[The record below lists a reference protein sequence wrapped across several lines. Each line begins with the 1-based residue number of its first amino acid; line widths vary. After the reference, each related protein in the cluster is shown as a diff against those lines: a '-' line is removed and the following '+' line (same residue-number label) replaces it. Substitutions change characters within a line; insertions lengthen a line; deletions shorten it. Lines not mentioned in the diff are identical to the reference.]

1 MAFPTKQYGLVLSQ
15 RKGLSKTVQKHSVFE
30 DDSDDETTVG
40 ESLQKEAV
48 KKKMMKQTR
57 LEMHKALEEDSTVY
71 DYDAVYDDIQ
81 KQRIDNKKKML
92 GGVDKKPKYIHQLLR
107 AVEDRKKEQER
118 RDERKIQ
125 KEREAEGEE
134 FADKDA
140 YVTSAYKQKLLEQKE
155 ELEKE
160 KRVAAMEAA
169 LDVKKQKDLSGF
181 YRHLLNQTVGE
192 EAIPDRSEIKTE
204 NSKVSKDTERMS
216 PVPSSTSH
224 DNIPS
229 SCSDSEEGHEQKAGF
244 SKPGA
249 GLAHSKRQ
257 YRQRSPSS
265 GSADEKEREK
275 EKERHKKS
283 HRDQDRDR
291 ARDRDR
297 DRNRDRGRER
307 DDRHGGRRDDRDGR
321 RDRDRG
327 RDDDRSRGKDTERE
341 DRHRK
346 RDRSPRERER
356 DRNGER
362 EMRRNPD
369 EDKRK
374 DKVQEEEKE
383 RKKEPEKEK
392 EVKREEKDPEK
403 KEPEKEKEVRGEEK
417 DPEKKEPEKEKEVKR
432 EEKDPENKEAEK
444 EKEVRGEEKDPEKN
458 EAVRED
464 TGEKDDDQNQEGEG
478 KEETTEEKGNKFAKR
493 STDQAVSTARERYL
507 ARQMERSACKTYIE
521 KEED

>member
-57 LEMHKALEEDSTVY
+57 LEMHKALQEDSTVY

-229 SCSDSEEGHEQKAGF
+229 SCSDSEEGNEQQAGF

-265 GSADEKEREK
+265 GSTEEKEREK
-275 EKERHKKS
+275 ERDRHKKS

-383 RKKEPEKEK
+383 GKKEPEKEK
-392 EVKREEKDPEK
+392 EVKREEKDA
-403 KEPEKEKEVRGEEK
+403 EKEVKREEK
-417 DPEKKEPEKEKEVKR
+417 DPEEKEAEKEKEVKR
-432 EEKDPENKEAEK
+432 EEKDPEEKEAEK
-444 EKEVRGEEKDPEKN
+444 EKEVKGGEKDPEEK

-464 TGEKDDDQNQEGEG
+464 TGEKDDEQNQEGEG

>member
-140 YVTSAYKQKLLEQKE
+140 YVTSAYKLKLLEQKE

-216 PVPSSTSH
+216 PVPSSTPH

-265 GSADEKEREK
+265 GSAEEKERDK

-392 EVKREEKDPEK
+392 EVKREEKDA
-403 KEPEKEKEVRGEEK
+403 
-417 DPEKKEPEKEKEVKR
+417 EKEVKR
-432 EEKDPENKEAEK
+432 EEKDAEKEVKSEEKDPEKKEAEK
-444 EKEVRGEEKDPEKN
+444 EKEEKGEEKDPEKN

>member
-57 LEMHKALEEDSTVY
+57 LEMHKALQEDSTVY

-81 KQRIDNKKKML
+81 KQRIDNKTKML

-229 SCSDSEEGHEQKAGF
+229 SCSDSEEGHEHQAGF

-265 GSADEKEREK
+265 GSTEEKEREK

-291 ARDRDR
+291 TRDRDR

-383 RKKEPEKEK
+383 GKKELEKEKEVKREEKDAEKEVKREEKDAEKEK
-392 EVKREEKDPEK
+392 EVKREEKDPEE
-403 KEPEKEKEVRGEEK
+403 KEAEKEKEVKGEEK
-417 DPEKKEPEKEKEVKR
+417 DPEKK
-432 EEKDPENKEAEK
+432 
-444 EKEVRGEEKDPEKN
+444 

-464 TGEKDDDQNQEGEG
+464 TGEKDDEQNQEGEG